1 MERLAIITIS
11 IGNRPWS
18 NYTIPSME
26 HYAGVCG
33 ADFFV
38 ERFPPLREELP
49 LPELAPSP
57 GRRNKIAYA
66 AKSFFPWKYIEI
78 YGYDR
83 VLVLDD
89 TCCIRRNAE
98 SIFDLVPRGYCGIKK
113 TSPRHAQVS
122 FRFIDSLVKAGML
135 KEVAY
140 NEDYYMNSGVILY
153 DRICVE
159 AIRPEKIVY
168 AAQLLYSRYP
178 HQTLAY
184 YLFMLGNVPLFF
196 YPDQFNCLPAR
207 RLPLDQR
214 ANIEDVRPYLEDDVR
229 IYHVTGKYK
238 HRNLIV
244 RQICDYFLHEV

>member
-66 AKSFFPWKYIEI
+66 AKSFFPWKYIEL

-98 SIFDLVPRGYCGIKK
+98 SIFDLVPRGYCGDQENFAPPCPSIF
-113 TSPRHAQVS
+113 SVYRFPGRSWNAQGGG
-122 FRFIDSLVKAGML
+122 I
-135 KEVAY
+135 
-140 NEDYYMNSGVILY
+140 
-153 DRICVE
+153 
-159 AIRPEKIVY
+159 
-168 AAQLLYSRYP
+168 Q
-178 HQTLAY
+178 
-184 YLFMLGNVPLFF
+184 
-196 YPDQFNCLPAR
+196 
-207 RLPLDQR
+207 
-214 ANIEDVRPYLEDDVR
+214 
-229 IYHVTGKYK
+229 
-238 HRNLIV
+238 
-244 RQICDYFLHEV
+244 